1 MSTHAEPSTAPR
13 LLPSL
18 HWMDWLGLATIVV
31 VAGLIFL
38 DYPVTD
44 GRRWWALLL
53 LAAVVVTFFI
63 HVPDGNVRNSATR
76 YLFLTGLSVALF
88 LLNASITG
96 LIVLYFVL
104 SGEIM
109 SLLPWRQGILWVT
122 IWGALTCTFIAWSSG
137 DVALG
142 VLNGLGSYLFLGSAA
157 SAQRRAEN
165 ANAESQRLLA
175 ELQTAHRQLQEYAAR
190 AEEFAITQERNR
202 LAREVHDTLGHR
214 LTVAAVQLEGAG
226 RLVQRDP
233 AKATAM
239 VETVRQQVL
248 EGLSELRRTVAALRA
263 PLEEEL
269 SLPNALT
276 RLAHQ
281 FEDATGI
288 HIQLD
293 LPAQTPPLPPAVRQ
307 ALYRTAQE
315 ALTNVQRHSGARQV
329 WLAFVAVAGERLE
342 LRIADDGKGLTESIA
357 PSGYGLRGLQE
368 RAEQL
373 HGTVSVRNRP
383 GGGTLIHLTLP
394 WPATTNNDSQIA
406 QLEPQKSADQTS
418 LFNRRNHHDP
428 TNSSAAGR

>member
-1 MSTHAEPSTAPR
+1 MSRCCSSKITTMSTHVEPSATPR
-13 LLPSL
+13 PLQAL
-18 HWMDWLGLATIVV
+18 HWMDWLGLATIVI

-38 DYPVTD
+38 DYPAED
-44 GRRWWALLL
+44 QRRWLALLL
-53 LAAVVVTFFI
+53 MATMVAGFFFHLPNASVYHNTI
-63 HVPDGNVRNSATR
+63 R

-96 LIVLYFVL
+96 LIVLFFVL

-109 SLLPWRQGILWVT
+109 ALLPWRHGMVWVT
-122 IWGALTCTFIAWSSG
+122 IWGVLTCAFIAWASG
-137 DVALG
+137 NPALG
-142 VLNGLGSYLFLGSAA
+142 LLNGIGSFLGYLFLGSAA
-157 SAQRRAEN
+157 SAQRRAES

-248 EGLSELRRTVAALRA
+248 EGLSELRRTVAALRT

-276 RLAHQ
+276 RLAQQ

-288 HIQLD
+288 HVQLE
-293 LPAQTPPLPPAVRQ
+293 LPAQTPPLPPAVRH

-315 ALTNVQRHSGARQV
+315 ALTNVQRHAGARQV
-329 WLAFVAVAGERLE
+329 WLAFAAVDGDRLE
-342 LRIADDGKGLTESIA
+342 LQIADDGKGLPESVT
-357 PSGYGLRGLQE
+357 PRGYGLRGLQE

-373 HGTVSVRNRP
+373 HGSFTAHNHP
-383 GGGTLIHLTLP
+383 TGGALIQLTLP
-394 WPATTNNDSQIA
+394 WPTTTNSDPQITQIA
-406 QLEPQKSADQTS
+406 QIEPQKSAQ
-418 LFNRRNHHDP
+418 
-428 TNSSAAGR
+428 SA